1 MATKKDCN
9 CNLEPT
15 VVEIKMECA
24 RMVFE
29 TGTDYQKKEWDST
42 ADKLYAWITRID
54 SKSSSKTARK
64 KADQKS

>member
-42 ADKLYAWITRID
+42 ADKLYAWITRTD
-54 SKSSSKTARK
+54 SKSSLKTAGK